1 MKKII
6 TILLICFTILITGCS
21 QTIEEIKT
29 TENIGKTVSVKGE
42 VLGSVK
48 ILTLSGYTIQ
58 DENGDSIAVFSE
70 NLPGN
75 GDRVTAKGKLV
86 KKPIIG
92 YYIEE

>member
-6 TILLICFTILITGCS
+6 TIILICFTIFFAGCS

-29 TENIGKTVSVKGE
+29 TENVGKTVSVKGE

-48 ILTLSGYTIQ
+48 ILTLSGYTIE

-70 NLPGN
+70 ELPET
-75 GDRVTAKGKLV
+75 GDKITAKGTLV